1 MSDPTAVLA
10 AGQTLKK
17 LLDLAITASTDPEI
31 PHVSTTLASPKDV
44 RASTSTTTPASA
56 LSVWLYQVRRN
67 PDLLNE
73 PPRRVS
79 PTEVLAPE
87 LPIDLYYLL
96 TPIFTSTEGEQALL
110 GTVLQTFNDNA
121 IVTGSDLAAPL
132 DPTTDQLRVSLEAL
146 TLEEITRVW
155 MALEE
160 SYQLSVSYHVQL
172 VRISSAREPQMG
184 PPVLTRTLTP
194 GRMVTA

>member
-10 AGQTLKK
+10 TGQTLKK

-31 PHVSTTLASPKDV
+31 PHVATTLASPRDV

-73 PPRRVS
+73 PPRRIS

-96 TPIFTSTEGEQALL
+96 TPIYTSTEGEQALL

-160 SYQLSVSYHVQL
+160 PYQLSVSYHVQL
-172 VRISSAREPQMG
+172 VQISSAREPLMG
-184 PPVLTRTLTP
+184 PPVLTRTLIP
-194 GRMVTA
+194 ERMVTA